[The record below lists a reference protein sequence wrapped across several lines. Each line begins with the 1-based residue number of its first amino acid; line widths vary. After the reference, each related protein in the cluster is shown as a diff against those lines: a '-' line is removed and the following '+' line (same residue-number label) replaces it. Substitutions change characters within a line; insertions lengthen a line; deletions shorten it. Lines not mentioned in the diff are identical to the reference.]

1 MNSGLTAQD
10 VMLAAALIFGIATAC
25 QVVAPKLRVPALV
38 LLLPAGFLFGLA
50 APQWRADVI
59 LGPAFPA
66 VVDLIVAVIL
76 FQGGMGLTAIRL
88 PHKDRVLVRR
98 LIGVGAP
105 VTGVAATLAAHVLLG
120 LDWPIAVMLG
130 TILIVSGPTV
140 LNPILDFAQPN
151 ARVRGI
157 LTWEGTTLDP
167 IGALIAVVAFQIVKA
182 SSSTSPAEAVVLFL
196 TGVLVA
202 LVAAAIG
209 VVIFVVG
216 GLLARGN
223 KTLGTQVLLGSVI
236 VTAGLANSITDDSGL
251 LAALIM
257 GITAPR
263 LARRFGASLSDAT
276 PFFDTIVSIGIGVLF
291 VSIAALVPSPTVTT
305 VLLPTLLVTAILML
319 VVRPLVVAGC
329 TRHTDLTTNERIFI
343 GWMDPRGIVAAATAS
358 SVGAV
363 LVSLQIPDAD
373 QLLPAAFIVIA
384 VTVTVYGL
392 TAVPLAR
399 RLGIRASPDGTST
412 DPTTSAAD

>member
-1 MNSGLTAQD
+1 MVYEVTTGPRLASPVSTVVVETCHPKVTLSLLSCRLRSAGISRGAVGRAQHKPERHRLGQRTSPDDYSDGSKLDLHQPADPAKGGRAPADTRESLDDPAAPEQEGLRMNSGLTAQD

-38 LLLPAGFLFGLA
+38 LLLPAGFLFWARRPAVARGCD
-50 APQWRADVI
+50 PGT
-59 LGPAFPA
+59 GPSRA

-88 PHKDRVLVRR
+88 PTRIRVLVRR

-151 ARVRGI
+151 ARVRDPHLG
-157 LTWEGTTLDP
+157 GHHLDP

-263 LARRFGASLSDAT
+263 LARRFRS
-276 PFFDTIVSIGIGVLF
+276 
-291 VSIAALVPSPTVTT
+291 
-305 VLLPTLLVTAILML
+305 
-319 VVRPLVVAGC
+319 VA
-329 TRHTDLTTNERIFI
+329 
-343 GWMDPRGIVAAATAS
+343 
-358 SVGAV
+358 
-363 LVSLQIPDAD
+363 Q
-373 QLLPAAFIVIA
+373 
-384 VTVTVYGL
+384 
-392 TAVPLAR
+392 
-399 RLGIRASPDGTST
+399 
-412 DPTTSAAD
+412 